1 MYMSNRRYK
10 TLTQIYSE
18 MHNSKAMVF
27 SIPSIG
33 GSQGMSTSP
42 SPKYEEQDDM
52 IKNQLQSIVKKAT
65 ELLSNIDTQNIEPW
79 VVSKIPLADDY
90 IDSVYDRLRYD
101 THDDSSSDIY
111 TTSGYED
118 TASCGCGSSPCD
130 HDS

>member
-1 MYMSNRRYK
+1 
-10 TLTQIYSE
+10 
-18 MHNSKAMVF
+18 MVF
-27 SIPSIG
+27 SIPSVG
-33 GSQGMSTSP
+33 GSQSISTGS
-42 SPKYEEQDDM
+42 SSKHDEQDDM

-118 TASCGCGSSPCD
+118 TASCGCDSSPCD
-130 HDS
+130 CNS